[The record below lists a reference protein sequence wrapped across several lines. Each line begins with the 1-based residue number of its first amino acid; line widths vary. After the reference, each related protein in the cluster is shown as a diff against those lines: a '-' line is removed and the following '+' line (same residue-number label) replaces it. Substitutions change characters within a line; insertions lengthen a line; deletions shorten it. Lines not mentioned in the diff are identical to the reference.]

1 MFFVKHKFFFV
12 FCHFATIDSLI
23 ERAKNSYSTL
33 GKYVLFQCSGADP
46 QWTPFCSPTI
56 NSIALSFCFRCTPLA
71 VFFCSAELELEFF
84 CERLL
89 YQRQPSIVVHQIYCL
104 FLSLFKL
111 NSSTLLATCTTSW
124 ADKKSVANWKLWNAV
139 DLDLCRISS
148 IESMECECDSL
159 QFSVNIKICY
169 SSSSS
174 SSPLQGPWNLI

>member
-12 FCHFATIDSLI
+12 FCDFATIDSII

-46 QWTPFCSPTI
+46 QWAPFCSPH
-56 NSIALSFCFRCTPLA
+56 NKLYRALFLFPMHATGG
-71 VFFCSAELELEFF
+71 FFDRPELELEFF

-89 YQRQPSIVVHQIYCL
+89 YQRQPSIVVDHIYCL

-111 NSSTLLATCTTSW
+111 NSSTLLATCTTSC

-169 SSSSS
+169 SASPS